1 MKPISAVTVYCS
13 SSDQLDRV
21 YLDAAEALGGALAR
35 EGWTLIYGGNRIGMM
50 GVLADAV
57 RAAGGKVIGITPQVF
72 VDKGLDDKLC
82 DELVVTSGMRD
93 RKQLLEDRGDGFVAL
108 PGGLGTFEELFD
120 IITSRQLDYHD
131 KPIVILNI
139 AGYYDPLL
147 SMIEHGIE
155 QRFIR
160 PKARGLF
167 HVATDVEDA
176 IAYLRAHKPSVRT
189 DAWERSPATVVEG

>member
-13 SSDQLDRV
+13 SSATLDPV
-21 YLDAAEALGGALAR
+21 YLQAAEALGRALA
-35 EGWTLIYGGNRIGMM
+35 EAGWALVYGGNCIGMM
-50 GVLADAV
+50 GSLANAT
-57 RAAGGKVIGITPQVF
+57 RAAGGRVIGITPQVF
-72 VDKGLDDKLC
+72 VDKGLDDKDC

-93 RKQLLEDRGDGFVAL
+93 RKQLLEDRGDAFIAL

-147 SMIEHGIE
+147 AMIDHGIA
-155 QRFIR
+155 QHFIK
-160 PKARGLF
+160 PKARKLF
-167 HVATDVEDA
+167 HVSDSVKDA
-176 IAYLRAHKPSVRT
+176 IDHLSAHH
-189 DAWERSPATVVEG
+189 PATRTGLLID